1 MIRKNWEK
9 SSIRAQDLIETH
21 PLTEEQKES
30 VLENLS
36 HCKTKNVSPQQA
48 YDVLKAYRSRSVN
61 HTLSFQMLKGGV
73 AKTSSALNI
82 GIRAA
87 QYGLKVLMIDLDQQ
101 ANLSFALGVI
111 SQDCPVWL
119 DIVEKKVTPL
129 EAVVPIFQNLDLIPS
144 HLNNSVLEKVLL
156 RTHRNWANA
165 VKTPLLEL
173 KNLYDWIII
182 DTAPSLSL
190 VNTAI
195 TCASDLVVLPVSPDP
210 FSIVGLKKHLEEL
223 EEMKKEFELPYL
235 NKKILLTRFDAR
247 QKLSQTYLDQIAEAF
262 PEDLLDSYIR
272 TSSDIQKT
280 IQEGKTIFQAQCYAK
295 QDYDL
300 VTKELLLLLEG
311 GTYAQC

>member
-1 MIRKNWEK
+1 
-9 SSIRAQDLIETH
+9 
-21 PLTEEQKES
+21 
-30 VLENLS
+30 
-36 HCKTKNVSPQQA
+36 
-48 YDVLKAYRSRSVN
+48 
-61 HTLSFQMLKGGV
+61 
-73 AKTSSALNI
+73 
-82 GIRAA
+82 
-87 QYGLKVLMIDLDQQ
+87 MIDLDQQ